1 MVESYIKEDRF
12 LVQHMDFSLREQ
24 VNYPNGGYSN
34 FYDNGVDMVIIDENI
49 CEHKAGES
57 VFSYML
63 ITDKQNNY
71 MHKFK
76 RVFRFLGYSQK
87 EVDKYLLRDEIT
99 LSTENI
105 KLVSDRGEQA
115 DVSPLEFYYEKSF
128 SISEGWDYP
137 DLGILVMAR
146 PTLSKVLYLQQIGRG
161 LRKTDSKK
169 NVIVVDVVDEYGAM
183 VKACNMHSIFANP
196 FYVPFGDITKTDY
209 VPGALVVID
218 GIEEHIE
225 RITEVDINSFE
236 DKYGNYLSQEQVAR
250 EYFVSTGTVT
260 GWIKKGKIKP
270 SVGYKFGS
278 KSLYLFSPEDV
289 EKYRK
294 ELKIKIHNDNTIK
307 EDFFE
312 FLEERDYSLSYKMP
326 FMLSIIK
333 HIDTIGDAK
342 IEEVLDDYIA
352 FYQDRLNR
360 GLQVDRSTCP
370 YNEKMLQDRKAVC
383 RNMLTN
389 PFEKF
394 ERKRFLYYSKDLSII
409 SMNHAL
415 FSQMEKADWERVKMQ
430 LQDALKNYYSEM
442 GGI

>member
-87 EVDKYLLRDEIT
+87 EVDKYLLRDEMT

-115 DVSPLEFYYEKSF
+115 DVSPLEFYFEKSF

-196 FYVPFGDITKTDY
+196 FYVLFGDITKTDY
-209 VPGALVVID
+209 VPGELVVID

-225 RITEVDINSFE
+225 RITEVDINFFE

-260 GWIKKGKIKP
+260 GWIKKGKK
-270 SVGYKFGS
+270 
-278 KSLYLFSPEDV
+278 
-289 EKYRK
+289 
-294 ELKIKIHNDNTIK
+294 N
-307 EDFFE
+307 
-312 FLEERDYSLSYKMP
+312 
-326 FMLSIIK
+326 
-333 HIDTIGDAK
+333 
-342 IEEVLDDYIA
+342 
-352 FYQDRLNR
+352 
-360 GLQVDRSTCP
+360 QV
-370 YNEKMLQDRKAVC
+370 
-383 RNMLTN
+383 
-389 PFEKF
+389 
-394 ERKRFLYYSKDLSII
+394 
-409 SMNHAL
+409 
-415 FSQMEKADWERVKMQ
+415 
-430 LQDALKNYYSEM
+430 
-442 GGI
+442 